1 MLSFYVQTPSGF
13 QVEYGYGGRVI
24 DDDVWEVQLHH
35 APSIWGHRSPG
46 ATPVAAPVATA

>member
-1 MLSFYVQTPSGF
+1 MMSFYIRTPSSF

-35 APSIWGHRSPG
+35 APSIWGHRSPD
-46 ATPVAAPVATA
+46 AAPRAAVPETA